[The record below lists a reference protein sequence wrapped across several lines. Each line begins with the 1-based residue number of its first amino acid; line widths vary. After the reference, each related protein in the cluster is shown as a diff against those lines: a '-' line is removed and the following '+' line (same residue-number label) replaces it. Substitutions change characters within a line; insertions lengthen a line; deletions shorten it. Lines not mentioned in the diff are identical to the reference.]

1 MNSLNMTEM
10 PENTAFIIGNGASR
24 KSFDLMILRGK
35 GTVFGCNALYRD
47 FSFSA
52 PKYVLPDYLIAI
64 DDAITTE
71 IESSDFP
78 SSRVIIPPED
88 EKWEPV
94 ELHWGRSATEDWN
107 PARPR
112 SNAGMNAIL
121 EAIKK
126 DFTWLYIFGFDSLV
140 VDKGIAL
147 SNLYDGTECYG
158 YDTRANLQD
167 TRNRMTFLAWVI
179 ERNEDVNFT
188 FCYPKETIDSG
199 VYLPQADNVSV
210 LNFDRLMSIL

>member
-1 MNSLNMTEM
+1 MMS
-10 PENTAFIIGNGASR
+10 PENTAYIIGNGASR
-24 KSFDLMILRGK
+24 QPFDLMILRGK

-47 FSFSA
+47 FSFTS
-52 PKYVLPDYLIAI
+52 PKYVLPDFLIAI
-64 DDAITTE
+64 DDAITVE

-78 SSRVIIPPED
+78 SNRVIIPPEN

-94 ELHWGRSATEDWN
+94 ELHWGRSATKDWN

-126 DFTWLYIFGFDSLV
+126 GYSDLYIFGFDSLV
-140 VDKGIAL
+140 VDNKVAL
-147 SNLYDGTECYG
+147 SNLYDGTDCYG

-167 TRNRMTFLAWVI
+167 TRNRMTFLGWVI
-179 ERNEDVNFT
+179 EKNPDTHFT
-188 FCYPKETIDSG
+188 FCYPKDMIDSG
-199 VYLPQADNVSV
+199 VYLPQAPNVSIS
-210 LNFDRLMSIL
+210 NFDEMMSKL